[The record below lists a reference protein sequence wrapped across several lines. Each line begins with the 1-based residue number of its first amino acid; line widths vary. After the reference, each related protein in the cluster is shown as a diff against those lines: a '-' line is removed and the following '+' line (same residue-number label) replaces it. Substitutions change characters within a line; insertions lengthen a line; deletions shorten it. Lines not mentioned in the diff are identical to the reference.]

1 MRYSSQKQLKRL
13 CCNFQN
19 NCKNRSSV
27 NSLCRFV
34 PKYSFTLYPIYLSGI
49 YNVNEALY
57 TIENKL
63 WASVLVRRFSCATL
77 PPIYYFAPPSV
88 PSGCTGLD
96 KDWLDRIGQGINSI

>member
-1 MRYSSQKQLKRL
+1 M
-13 CCNFQN
+13 
-19 NCKNRSSV
+19 
-27 NSLCRFV
+27 
-34 PKYSFTLYPIYLSGI
+34 
-49 YNVNEALY
+49 NEALY

-96 KDWLDRIGQGINSI
+96 KDWLDSIGWIGWIVRKYVLVFTYKRK